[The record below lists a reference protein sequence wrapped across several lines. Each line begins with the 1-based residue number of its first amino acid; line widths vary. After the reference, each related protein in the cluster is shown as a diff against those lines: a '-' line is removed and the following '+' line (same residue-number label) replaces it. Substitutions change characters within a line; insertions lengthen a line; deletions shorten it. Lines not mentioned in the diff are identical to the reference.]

1 MNQPD
6 AKKHLELSLVKSG
19 IRIVAGLALIF
30 SSLAACGLL
39 LIIAEIVGI
48 AEELV

>member
-1 MNQPD
+1 MEQPD

-19 IRIVAGLALIF
+19 IRIMAGLALIF
-30 SSLAACGLL
+30 SGPASAGLL

-48 AEELV
+48 AEELA